1 MEPGN
6 DKTAPQDIVY
16 ALNEESKSI
25 VCLDKN
31 TMTFFEYN
39 DFAGKETVSL
49 EVVFDTAIKNRRVRR
64 MYFHYPYDYLSQKQK
79 NQLKASVRGIASGSD
94 LNTFVRDRYKEVLL
108 CVEGS
113 GLIKMSRME
122 QVPLEMADRIWK
134 LKKIGE
140 LRTYIPVDVAININ
154 TGEIYCLCEQSI
166 QVIPNSGSEL
176 TIMNEQMYKRK
187 KEFYYNEKFT

>member
-1 MEPGN
+1 M
-6 DKTAPQDIVY
+6 
-16 ALNEESKSI
+16 
-25 VCLDKN
+25 
-31 TMTFFEYN
+31 
-39 DFAGKETVSL
+39 
-49 EVVFDTAIKNRRVRR
+49 
-64 MYFHYPYDYLSQKQK
+64 
-79 NQLKASVRGIASGSD
+79 
-94 LNTFVRDRYKEVLL
+94 
-108 CVEGS
+108 
-113 GLIKMSRME
+113 
-122 QVPLEMADRIWK
+122 EMADRIWK